1 MALRHDRSRFALL
14 GLPFLLNIPALA
26 LFALNATTSGRG
38 SCAFGLS
45 LILMGA
51 CFVLSVPFILK
62 RGRDLGQPAK
72 ATLAFWLL
80 GYALPPLWLVL
91 LGLYCCKPATPRADT
106 LAPAPTPAGPGIIPL
121 TILAYAWPWMLMALW
136 CRL

>member
-1 MALRHDRSRFALL
+1 MASRHDRTRFALL
-14 GLPFLLNIPALA
+14 GLPFLLNFPALA

-45 LILMGA
+45 LILMGV
-51 CFVLSVPFILK
+51 CLVLSVPFIIK

-72 ATLAFWLL
+72 GTLAFWLL
-80 GYALPPLWLVL
+80 GYAFPPLWLGLVGAYTFKCTSPKAEE
-91 LGLYCCKPATPRADT
+91 LG
-106 LAPAPTPAGPGIIPL
+106 PTPPPPGVGIVPL
-121 TILAYAWPWMLMALW
+121 AMLAYAWPWMLLALW

>member
-1 MALRHDRSRFALL
+1 MLRHDRLRFALL

-26 LFALNATTSGRG
+26 LFALNAATSGHG
-38 SCAFGLS
+38 HCAGNLS

-51 CFVLSVPFILK
+51 CLVLSLPFVIK

-72 ATLAFWLL
+72 GTAAFWLL
-80 GYALPPLWLVL
+80 GYAFPPLWLGL
-91 LGLYCCKPATPRADT
+91 LGVYTLKKASPKADALGPVPPPVGLGILP
-106 LAPAPTPAGPGIIPL
+106 LAV
-121 TILAYAWPWMLMALW
+121 LAYAWPWMLMTIW